1 MSKNPRLKV
10 ATNFHRVQKNSPPL
24 HSPYISPS
32 NMLGGNIYHRIVE
45 RTLKLE
51 NFPKTHSPKWS
62 MNPHLFSWAERLYKN
77 IHLRFRY
84 RGRKK
89 KPDKLSWIA
98 GNFVS
103 IHLLQKEEN
112 LERRR
117 RRETIVKEGWMYIY
131 VCMWMRMVERCTI
144 GRGIKLFVSYD
155 RFQDRVARLRIRLVY
170 GKLVEWWD

>member
-103 IHLLQKEEN
+103 IHPPPEGRKLGKEKEKGN
-112 LERRR
+112 NRERD
-117 RRETIVKEGWMYIY
+117 ECIY